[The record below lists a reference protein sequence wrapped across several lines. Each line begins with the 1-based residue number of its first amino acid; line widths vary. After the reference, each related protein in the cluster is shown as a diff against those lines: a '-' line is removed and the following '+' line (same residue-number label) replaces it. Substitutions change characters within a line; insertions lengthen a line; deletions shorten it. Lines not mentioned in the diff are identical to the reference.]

1 MKEKIL
7 DELELLAYFTGR
19 IWCQQQNIEH
29 PGWNIILGALF
40 LEQNTGVVVC
50 SAVEG
55 ICWWF
60 LHERYCQK
68 SPFAGILKQAEF
80 FEKQKKI

>member
-7 DELELLAYFTGR
+7 DGLPGVYKNAKNAHLETTNWDWAIDPTG
-19 IWCQQQNIEH
+19 
-29 PGWNIILGALF
+29 LGALF

-55 ICWWF
+55 IC
-60 LHERYCQK
+60 
-68 SPFAGILKQAEF
+68 
-80 FEKQKKI
+80 

>member
-19 IWCQQQNIEH
+19 IWMPAAKHRAPRMKYN
-29 PGWNIILGALF
+29 PGAFI

-55 ICWWF
+55 IC
-60 LHERYCQK
+60 
-68 SPFAGILKQAEF
+68 
-80 FEKQKKI
+80 